1 MRVLTGW
8 QYTVED
14 TLLWVSPCLQAA
26 LEALDE
32 LDLFGAKGGPQSVI
46 RVLGD
51 VPHGMLGWQLGR
63 VKGKSGQGAA
73 PALLSQGDDNP
84 VRS

>member
-1 MRVLTGW
+1 MSPALTPLPG
-8 QYTVED
+8 
-14 TLLWVSPCLQAA
+14 AG
-26 LEALDE
+26 
-32 LDLFGAKGGPQSVI
+32 FG
-46 RVLGD
+46 VLGD